1 MSKKVIIDVG
11 LAFSMERFSKLFND
25 SLYNIIYIGE
35 KEHVATV
42 SKGVTS
48 NKVEYIS
55 YEDLYSYD
63 QSELTPEDKEKITDV
78 VNYVVNDKLTTEL
91 MDRTM
96 SSMFLNYSTKND
108 VKLIKMT
115 ISAYKYVVKQQP
127 EFMLL
132 YECCHNIRS
141 WVVAKVCE
149 FCNIPVRYC
158 REHIFT
164 WRNVL
169 LEGMCK
175 HPRLLGDDVIND
187 KFSEWEYNMFLDV
200 ESKYSIG
207 GDAIKAEYMEV
218 LKSKKSKKIYSLKRE
233 ILEHWKTPSKV
244 VYKHLCYKA
253 MEKVCTTDIPKHY
266 IVFFL
271 HLQPE
276 RTTLPEGYGFTQQY
290 KALSLLNELVPEGWK
305 IVVKEH
311 PATIYKYCNPTGRW
325 PEFYKAIASLR
336 NVVMVPLE
344 TDTYKLLGNSTCAAT
359 ITGTTARESLMMGK
373 PVITFGIDAYFGN
386 KPVGIYNYEDD
397 RSLMAFLSSI
407 KELNPNEIKD
417 SFRKYIHDFFMVT
430 GTLGVNSNETWSNK
444 PSAMAE
450 RNNVSRYKLLYYALT
465 GTNNG

>member
-1 MSKKVIIDVG
+1 MNKKVIIDVG
-11 LAFSMERFSKLFND
+11 LAFSMERFNKLFKD
-25 SLYNIIYIGE
+25 SLYDIIYIGE
-35 KEHVATV
+35 KEHVKMV
-42 SKGVTS
+42 SKGDIS
-48 NKVEYIS
+48 GKVEYMS

-63 QSELTPEDKEKITDV
+63 NSTLSPKHKENITNV
-78 VNYVVNDKLTTEL
+78 VNYVVNDKITIEL

-96 SSMFLNYSTKND
+96 SSWFLNYSTKND

-115 ISAYKYVVKQQP
+115 ICAYKFVVSQKP

-149 FCNIPVRYC
+149 YCNLPVRYC

-175 HPRLLGDDVIND
+175 QPKLLGNEVIND
-187 KFSEWEYNMFLDV
+187 KFTDWEYKMFLDV

-218 LKSKKSKKIYSLKRE
+218 LKAKKSKKIYSLKRE
-233 ILEHWKTPSKV
+233 IKEHWKTPSKV

-253 MEKVCTTDIPKHY
+253 MERVCTTDVPEKY
-266 IVFFL
+266 LVFFL

-290 KALSLLNELVPEGWK
+290 KALSLLNEFAPKGWK
-305 IVVKEH
+305 VVVKEH

-325 PEFYKAIASLR
+325 PEFYRAIANLK
-336 NVVMVPLE
+336 NVILVPLE
-344 TDTYKLLGNSTCAAT
+344 TDTYKLLGNSSCAAT
-359 ITGTTARESLMMGK
+359 IAGTTAREALMMGK
-373 PVITFGIDAYFGN
+373 PVITFGIDAYFGE
-386 KPVGIYNYEDD
+386 KPLGLYNYQDD
-397 RSLMAFLSSI
+397 MSLISFLSSI
-407 KELNPNEIKD
+407 ERLNSNEIKK
-417 SFRKYIHDFFMVT
+417 SFREYIHDFFMVT

-450 RNNVSRYKLLYYALT
+450 RNNISRYKLLYFALT
-465 GTNNG
+465 GKNNG